1 MITHSFKVSFNLG
14 PVIRGEEDEAFK
26 WIRRLSPIAKYIT
39 SISFS
44 YNHGWDVECVH
55 PIEIGPHQMS
65 ELFFNS
71 YKQLHTKPWLP
82 LCSPVQSTLAALEE
96 RPRKP

>member
-1 MITHSFKVSFNLG
+1 MITHSFKISFNLG

-39 SISFS
+39 SLDMS
-44 YNHGWDVECVH
+44 YTHGWSVICVH
-55 PIEIGPHQMS
+55 PLEIGPHQMS

-71 YKQLHTKPWLP
+71 YKKLQTKPWLP
-82 LCSPVQSTLAALEE
+82 PCLPATST
-96 RPRKP
+96 